1 MEEPW
6 RRLLADV
13 LGRELS
19 VLPDAVAARAS
30 ARGAAFLAGIAAGA
44 FETAAD
50 TLAFAPEPVGTVQS
64 ADAGA
69 YEGAYTQYKEL
80 YPALRGKR

>member
-1 MEEPW
+1 MEQPW

-44 FETAAD
+44 YEAAAD
-50 TLAFAPEPVGTVQS
+50 TLAFAPEPVGTVQP
-64 ADAGA
+64 AGAGA
-69 YEGAYTQYKEL
+69 YEDAFARYKDL
-80 YPALRGKR
+80 YPALRGNR